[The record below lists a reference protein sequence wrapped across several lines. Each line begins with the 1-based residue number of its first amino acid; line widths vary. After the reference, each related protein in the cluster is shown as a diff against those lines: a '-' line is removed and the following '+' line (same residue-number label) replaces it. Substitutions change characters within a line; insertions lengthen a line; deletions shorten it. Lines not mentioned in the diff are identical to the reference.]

1 MKRKKYSMY
10 SCIRHS
16 KIGHGEAR
24 ETRSYTIRASLK
36 TRGLVKYDSTTLTTL
51 HITNRVCNDYNRA
64 LYKICRVQ
72 WIHFSCVIII
82 IRCKTYKA
90 NLFYYLNIQR
100 NSPIRCIN
108 KHVWER
114 WLISYLNTNL
124 RRAISDKVNILCLL
138 SVTFTQTKMAHYQ
151 FPFSDIVIPK

>member
-1 MKRKKYSMY
+1 MY

-16 KIGHGEAR
+16 KIGRGEAR

-72 WIHFSCVIII
+72 
-82 IRCKTYKA
+82 
-90 NLFYYLNIQR
+90 
-100 NSPIRCIN
+100 
-108 KHVWER
+108 
-114 WLISYLNTNL
+114 
-124 RRAISDKVNILCLL
+124 
-138 SVTFTQTKMAHYQ
+138 
-151 FPFSDIVIPK
+151 